1 MSSNFDPCIYFCTF
15 LLECCFRH
23 VDEMAVRG
31 ACARHAASLGDH
43 LPQLFSISSS
53 HFQLGGSF
61 NVWSFCLWSV
71 ISLWKWAI
79 RNRNTLTALPQGVEV
94 FSLKS
99 DIKNLGIPNS
109 HVSYLQGT
117 FQSPGDVTLGGT
129 TMCKGCLQLCVWA
142 SVGVKSR
149 ASQNIQGC
157 TTALF
162 RHICRTPWSF
172 RPLVATCAHKQM
184 HDEEAQESFVWTN
197 LSSL

>member
-1 MSSNFDPCIYFCTF
+1 MKWQSEVPVLGTLPPFEAISLSYSASAPPIS
-15 LLECCFRH
+15 
-23 VDEMAVRG
+23 
-31 ACARHAASLGDH
+31 SLGEV
-43 LPQLFSISSS
+43 LMY
-53 HFQLGGSF
+53 G
-61 NVWSFCLWSV
+61 VCLWSV

-94 FSLKS
+94 FSLQS